1 MIILILFVSIVFECM
16 KWVSDQT
23 DRGQVTGCTKKQIL
37 DHNWVGRS
45 PPAARR
51 AQGKAADSITI
62 MEASDWSKN
71 IIADLAYLSNSKTNS
86 RDGGQVES

>member
-1 MIILILFVSIVFECM
+1 MTRLTEDRSQDARKNKFWIITGWGEAPQLPAGPREKRPIGRLIS
-16 KWVSDQT
+16 
-23 DRGQVTGCTKKQIL
+23 
-37 DHNWVGRS
+37 
-45 PPAARR
+45 
-51 AQGKAADSITI
+51 SITI